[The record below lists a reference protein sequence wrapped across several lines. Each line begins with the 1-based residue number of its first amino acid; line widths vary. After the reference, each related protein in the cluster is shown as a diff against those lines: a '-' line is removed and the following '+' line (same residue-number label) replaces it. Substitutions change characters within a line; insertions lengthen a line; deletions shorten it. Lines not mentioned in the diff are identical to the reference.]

1 MDKMEKDI
9 NSIKNKINKA
19 CLSEEYKDDLKNKL
33 EEQLKNSENK
43 INSNSIKSRKKNKV
57 ISYTKKIL
65 SACAACIILTSCTFA
80 DEIED
85 VMKNFFS
92 NTYKE
97 FEVSDIELKSVDTD
111 YVTNDGISI
120 KVDSYAIKD
129 DSLYLVFN
137 VLSEEEI
144 DECYID
150 DYMIEKEDKKII
162 FDTESKNENVITKNI
177 FKRETKKNLIVTIKV
192 TNAKMNEL
200 KDILY
205 LKVRKI
211 NICKKGERKDILN
224 DWNFKLQIDNRL

>member
-150 DYMIEKEDKKII
+150 DYVIENEDGEVIFDRKNYNNFYEGISTIMRSQSIEK
-162 FDTESKNENVITKNI
+162 NN
-177 FKRETKKNLIVTIKV
+177 
-192 TNAKMNEL
+192 
-200 KDILY
+200 
-205 LKVRKI
+205 
-211 NICKKGERKDILN
+211 ILN
-224 DWNFKLQIDNRL
+224 FLKISNLPNIEYIKNSNIKIYSITIQNEQKEEKLLGIWNIKL

>member
-1 MDKMEKDI
+1 MNKMEKDI

-19 CLSEEYKDDLKNKL
+19 YLSEEYKDDLKNKL

-43 INSNSIKSRKKNKV
+43 INSNSIKSKKKNKI

-144 DECYID
+144 DECYIN
-150 DYMIEKEDKKII
+150 DYVIENEDGEVILDRKNYLSYKNISSKYRLKKL
-162 FDTESKNENVITKNI
+162 NTKNI
-177 FKRETKKNLIVTIKV
+177 IVLFKVSGIFKLNENRSLNIIIKQIKLIKDYEEKVNDKNIWNWTIK
-192 TNAKMNEL
+192 
-200 KDILY
+200 I
-205 LKVRKI
+205 
-211 NICKKGERKDILN
+211 
-224 DWNFKLQIDNRL
+224 

>member
-150 DYMIEKEDKKII
+150 DYVIENEDGEVI
-162 FDTESKNENVITKNI
+162 FDRKNYLSYKNISSKYRLKKLNTKNI
-177 FKRETKKNLIVTIKV
+177 ILFFKVSGIFKLNENRSLNIIIKQIKFIKDYEEKVNDKNIWNWTIK
-192 TNAKMNEL
+192 
-200 KDILY
+200 I
-205 LKVRKI
+205 
-211 NICKKGERKDILN
+211 
-224 DWNFKLQIDNRL
+224 

>member
-1 MDKMEKDI
+1 MNKMEKDI

-19 CLSEEYKDDLKNKL
+19 YLSEEYKDDLKNKL

-43 INSNSIKSRKKNKV
+43 INSNSIKSKKKNKI

-120 KVDSYAIKD
+120 KVDAYAIKD

-150 DYMIEKEDKKII
+150 DYVIENEDGEVI
-162 FDTESKNENVITKNI
+162 FDSKDGSFNNINFDVSLKNIDKNNILIFTRLSNLREKQIENRFKIEVSKITLTTGKFDFTSESKW
-177 FKRETKKNLIVTIKV
+177 
-192 TNAKMNEL
+192 
-200 KDILY
+200 
-205 LKVRKI
+205 
-211 NICKKGERKDILN
+211 ILN
-224 DWNFKLQIDNRL
+224 N

>member
-137 VLSEEEI
+137 VLRS
-144 DECYID
+144 
-150 DYMIEKEDKKII
+150 
-162 FDTESKNENVITKNI
+162 
-177 FKRETKKNLIVTIKV
+177 
-192 TNAKMNEL
+192 
-200 KDILY
+200 
-205 LKVRKI
+205 
-211 NICKKGERKDILN
+211 
-224 DWNFKLQIDNRL
+224 

>member
-1 MDKMEKDI
+1 MNKMEKDI

-19 CLSEEYKDDLKNKL
+19 YLSEEYKDDLKNKL

-120 KVDSYAIKD
+120 KVDAYAIKD

-150 DYMIEKEDKKII
+150 DYVIENEDGEVI
-162 FDTESKNENVITKNI
+162 FDSKDGSFNNINFDVSLKNIDKNNILIFTRLSNLREKQIENRFKIEVSKITLTTGKFDFTSESKW
-177 FKRETKKNLIVTIKV
+177 
-192 TNAKMNEL
+192 
-200 KDILY
+200 
-205 LKVRKI
+205 
-211 NICKKGERKDILN
+211 ILN
-224 DWNFKLQIDNRL
+224 N

>member
-1 MDKMEKDI
+1 MNKMEKDI

-19 CLSEEYKDDLKNKL
+19 YLSEEYKDDLKNKL

-43 INSNSIKSRKKNKV
+43 INSNSIKSKKKNKI

-85 VMKNFFS
+85 VMKKFFS

-97 FEVSDIELKSVDTD
+97 FEVSDIELKSIDTD
-111 YVTNDGISI
+111 YVTNEGISI

-150 DYMIEKEDKKII
+150 DYVIENEDGEVI
-162 FDTESKNENVITKNI
+162 FDLNKKNEVNTSVRNIAKNENKKNIIITTRIANSKVNDICDKVYINVNEIYVRNSKNIKNIKYNWRFEFKTKN
-177 FKRETKKNLIVTIKV
+177 
-192 TNAKMNEL
+192 
-200 KDILY
+200 
-205 LKVRKI
+205 
-211 NICKKGERKDILN
+211 
-224 DWNFKLQIDNRL
+224 

>member
-1 MDKMEKDI
+1 MNKMEKDI

-19 CLSEEYKDDLKNKL
+19 YLSEEYKDDLKNKL

-43 INSNSIKSRKKNKV
+43 INSNSIKSKKKNK
-57 ISYTKKIL
+57 IMSYTKKIL

-85 VMKNFFS
+85 VMKKFFS

-120 KVDSYAIKD
+120 KVDAYAIKD

-150 DYMIEKEDKKII
+150 DYVIENEDGEVI
-162 FDTESKNENVITKNI
+162 FDRKNYLSYKNISSKYRLKKLNTKNI
-177 FKRETKKNLIVTIKV
+177 ILFFKVSGIFKLNENRSLNIIIKQIKFIKDYEEKVNDKNIWNWTIK
-192 TNAKMNEL
+192 
-200 KDILY
+200 I
-205 LKVRKI
+205 
-211 NICKKGERKDILN
+211 
-224 DWNFKLQIDNRL
+224 

>member
-1 MDKMEKDI
+1 MNKMEKDI

-19 CLSEEYKDDLKNKL
+19 YLSEEYKDDLKNKL

-43 INSNSIKSRKKNKV
+43 INSNSIKSKKKNKI

-120 KVDSYAIKD
+120 KVDAYAIKD
-129 DSLYLVFN
+129 DSLCLVFN

-150 DYMIEKEDKKII
+150 DYVIENEDGEVI
-162 FDTESKNENVITKNI
+162 FDSKDGSFNNINFDVSLKNIDKNNILIFTRLSNLREKQIENRFKIEVSKITLTTGKFDFTSESKW
-177 FKRETKKNLIVTIKV
+177 
-192 TNAKMNEL
+192 
-200 KDILY
+200 
-205 LKVRKI
+205 
-211 NICKKGERKDILN
+211 ILN
-224 DWNFKLQIDNRL
+224 N

>member
-19 CLSEEYKDDLKNKL
+19 YLSEEYKDDLKNKL

-150 DYMIEKEDKKII
+150 DYVIENEDGEVIFDRKNYNNFYEGISTIMRSQSIEK
-162 FDTESKNENVITKNI
+162 NN
-177 FKRETKKNLIVTIKV
+177 
-192 TNAKMNEL
+192 
-200 KDILY
+200 
-205 LKVRKI
+205 
-211 NICKKGERKDILN
+211 ILN
-224 DWNFKLQIDNRL
+224 FLKISNLPNIEYIKNSNIKIYSITIQNEQKEEKLLGIWNIKL

>member
-19 CLSEEYKDDLKNKL
+19 YLSEEYKDDLKNKL

-150 DYMIEKEDKKII
+150 DYVIENEDGEVI
-162 FDTESKNENVITKNI
+162 FDLNKKNEVNTSVRNIAKNENKKNIIITTRIANSKVNDICDKVYINVNEIYVRNSKNIKNIKYNWRFEFKTKN
-177 FKRETKKNLIVTIKV
+177 
-192 TNAKMNEL
+192 
-200 KDILY
+200 
-205 LKVRKI
+205 
-211 NICKKGERKDILN
+211 
-224 DWNFKLQIDNRL
+224 

>member
-1 MDKMEKDI
+1 MNKMEKDI

-19 CLSEEYKDDLKNKL
+19 YLSEEYKDDLKNKL

-43 INSNSIKSRKKNKV
+43 INSNSIKSKKKNK
-57 ISYTKKIL
+57 IMSYTKKIL

-120 KVDSYAIKD
+120 KVDAYAIKD

-150 DYMIEKEDKKII
+150 DYVIENEDGEVI
-162 FDTESKNENVITKNI
+162 FDSKDGSFNNINFDVSLKNIDKNNILIFTRLSNLREKQIENRFKIEVSKITLTTGKFDFTSESKW
-177 FKRETKKNLIVTIKV
+177 
-192 TNAKMNEL
+192 
-200 KDILY
+200 
-205 LKVRKI
+205 
-211 NICKKGERKDILN
+211 ILN
-224 DWNFKLQIDNRL
+224 N

>member
-1 MDKMEKDI
+1 MNKMEKDI

-43 INSNSIKSRKKNKV
+43 INSNSIKSKKKNKI

-150 DYMIEKEDKKII
+150 DYVIENEDGEVIFDRKNNNSIVENDDFNQINKNQSII
-162 FDTESKNENVITKNI
+162 FIKLSN
-177 FKRETKKNLIVTIKV
+177 FKNLDLTVSNNTILIK
-192 TNAKMNEL
+192 TIIIGKHQ
-200 KDILY
+200 Y
-205 LKVRKI
+205 LQKKI
-211 NICKKGERKDILN
+211 NIWKIVLK
-224 DWNFKLQIDNRL
+224 

>member
-19 CLSEEYKDDLKNKL
+19 YLSEEYKDDLKNKL

-43 INSNSIKSRKKNKV
+43 INSNSIKSKKKNKI

-65 SACAACIILTSCTFA
+65 SACATCIILTSCTFA

-97 FEVSDIELKSVDTD
+97 FEVSDIELKSIDTD

-150 DYMIEKEDKKII
+150 DYVIENEDGEVIFDRKNYNNFYEGISTIMRSQSIEK
-162 FDTESKNENVITKNI
+162 NN
-177 FKRETKKNLIVTIKV
+177 
-192 TNAKMNEL
+192 
-200 KDILY
+200 
-205 LKVRKI
+205 
-211 NICKKGERKDILN
+211 ILN
-224 DWNFKLQIDNRL
+224 FLKISNLPNIEYIKNSNIKIYSITIQNEQKEEKLLGIWNIKL

>member
-57 ISYTKKIL
+57 IFYTKKIL

-150 DYMIEKEDKKII
+150 DYVIENEDGEVIFDRKNYNNFYEGISTIMRSQSIEK
-162 FDTESKNENVITKNI
+162 NN
-177 FKRETKKNLIVTIKV
+177 
-192 TNAKMNEL
+192 
-200 KDILY
+200 
-205 LKVRKI
+205 
-211 NICKKGERKDILN
+211 ILN
-224 DWNFKLQIDNRL
+224 FLKISNLPNIEYIKNSNIKIYSITIQNEQKEEKLLGIWNIKL

>member
-150 DYMIEKEDKKII
+150 DYVIENEDGEVI
-162 FDTESKNENVITKNI
+162 FDRKNYLSYKNISSKYRLKKLNTKNI
-177 FKRETKKNLIVTIKV
+177 ILFFKVSGIFKLNENRSLNIIIKQIKLIKDYEEKVNDKNIWNWTIK
-192 TNAKMNEL
+192 
-200 KDILY
+200 I
-205 LKVRKI
+205 
-211 NICKKGERKDILN
+211 
-224 DWNFKLQIDNRL
+224 

>member
-1 MDKMEKDI
+1 MNKMEKDI

-19 CLSEEYKDDLKNKL
+19 YLSEEYKDDLKNKL

-85 VMKNFFS
+85 VMKKFFS

-150 DYMIEKEDKKII
+150 DYVIENEDGEVI
-162 FDTESKNENVITKNI
+162 FDSKDGSFNNINFDVSLKNIDKNNILIFTRLSNLREKQIENRFKIEVSKITLTTGKFDFTSESKW
-177 FKRETKKNLIVTIKV
+177 
-192 TNAKMNEL
+192 
-200 KDILY
+200 
-205 LKVRKI
+205 
-211 NICKKGERKDILN
+211 ILN
-224 DWNFKLQIDNRL
+224 N

>member
-1 MDKMEKDI
+1 MNKMEKDI

-19 CLSEEYKDDLKNKL
+19 YLSEEYKDDLKNKL

-43 INSNSIKSRKKNKV
+43 INSNSIKSKKKNK
-57 ISYTKKIL
+57 IMSYTKKIL

-150 DYMIEKEDKKII
+150 DYVIENEDGEVI
-162 FDTESKNENVITKNI
+162 FDSKDGSFNNINFDVSLKNIDKNNILIFTRLSNLREKQIENRFKIEVSKITLTTGKFDFTSESKW
-177 FKRETKKNLIVTIKV
+177 
-192 TNAKMNEL
+192 
-200 KDILY
+200 
-205 LKVRKI
+205 
-211 NICKKGERKDILN
+211 ILN
-224 DWNFKLQIDNRL
+224 N

>member
-1 MDKMEKDI
+1 MNKMEKDI

-19 CLSEEYKDDLKNKL
+19 YLSEEYKDDLKNKL

-43 INSNSIKSRKKNKV
+43 INSNSIKSKKKNKI

-150 DYMIEKEDKKII
+150 DYVIENEDGEVIFDRKNNNSIVENDDFNQINKNQSII
-162 FDTESKNENVITKNI
+162 FIKLSN
-177 FKRETKKNLIVTIKV
+177 FKNLDLTVSNNTILIK
-192 TNAKMNEL
+192 TIIIGKHQ
-200 KDILY
+200 Y
-205 LKVRKI
+205 LQKKI
-211 NICKKGERKDILN
+211 NIWKIVLK
-224 DWNFKLQIDNRL
+224 

>member
-85 VMKNFFS
+85 VMKKFFS

-150 DYMIEKEDKKII
+150 DYVIENEDGEVI
-162 FDTESKNENVITKNI
+162 FDSKDGSFNNINFDVSLKNIDKNNILIFTRLSNLREKQIENRFKIEVSKITLTTGKFDFTSESKW
-177 FKRETKKNLIVTIKV
+177 
-192 TNAKMNEL
+192 
-200 KDILY
+200 
-205 LKVRKI
+205 
-211 NICKKGERKDILN
+211 ILN
-224 DWNFKLQIDNRL
+224 N

>member
-1 MDKMEKDI
+1 MNKMEKDI

-19 CLSEEYKDDLKNKL
+19 YLSEEYKDDLKNKL

-43 INSNSIKSRKKNKV
+43 INSNSIKSKKKNK
-57 ISYTKKIL
+57 IMSYTKKIL

-85 VMKNFFS
+85 VMKKFFS

-150 DYMIEKEDKKII
+150 DYVIENEDGEVI
-162 FDTESKNENVITKNI
+162 FDLNKKNEVNTSVRNIAKNENKKNIIITTRIANSKVNDICDKVYINVNEIYVRNSKNIKNIKYNWRFEFKTKN
-177 FKRETKKNLIVTIKV
+177 
-192 TNAKMNEL
+192 
-200 KDILY
+200 
-205 LKVRKI
+205 
-211 NICKKGERKDILN
+211 
-224 DWNFKLQIDNRL
+224 

>member
-1 MDKMEKDI
+1 MNKMEKDI

-19 CLSEEYKDDLKNKL
+19 YLSEEYKDDLKNKL

-150 DYMIEKEDKKII
+150 DYVIENEDGEVI
-162 FDTESKNENVITKNI
+162 FDSKDGSFNNINFDVSLKNIDKNNILIFTRLSNLREKQIENRFKIEVSKITLTTGKFDFTSESKW
-177 FKRETKKNLIVTIKV
+177 
-192 TNAKMNEL
+192 
-200 KDILY
+200 
-205 LKVRKI
+205 
-211 NICKKGERKDILN
+211 ILN
-224 DWNFKLQIDNRL
+224 N

>member
-1 MDKMEKDI
+1 MNKMEKDI

-19 CLSEEYKDDLKNKL
+19 YLSEEYKDDLKNKL

-65 SACAACIILTSCTFA
+65 SACAVCIILTSCTFA

-150 DYMIEKEDKKII
+150 DYVIENEDGEVI
-162 FDTESKNENVITKNI
+162 FDRKNYLSYKNISSKYRLKKLNTKNI
-177 FKRETKKNLIVTIKV
+177 IVLFKVSGIFKLNENRSLNIIIKQIKLIKDYEEKVNDKNIWNWTIK
-192 TNAKMNEL
+192 
-200 KDILY
+200 I
-205 LKVRKI
+205 
-211 NICKKGERKDILN
+211 
-224 DWNFKLQIDNRL
+224 

>member
-1 MDKMEKDI
+1 MNKMEKDI

-19 CLSEEYKDDLKNKL
+19 YLSEEYKDDLKNKL

-85 VMKNFFS
+85 VMKKFFS

-150 DYMIEKEDKKII
+150 DYVIENEDGEVI
-162 FDTESKNENVITKNI
+162 FDLNKKNEVNTSVRNIAKNENKKNIIITTRIANSKVNDICDKVYINVNEIYVRNSKNIKNIKYNWRFEFKTKN
-177 FKRETKKNLIVTIKV
+177 
-192 TNAKMNEL
+192 
-200 KDILY
+200 
-205 LKVRKI
+205 
-211 NICKKGERKDILN
+211 
-224 DWNFKLQIDNRL
+224 

>member
-1 MDKMEKDI
+1 MNKMEKDI

-19 CLSEEYKDDLKNKL
+19 YLSEEYKDDLKNKL

-43 INSNSIKSRKKNKV
+43 INSNSIKSKKKNKI

-85 VMKNFFS
+85 VMKKFFS

-150 DYMIEKEDKKII
+150 DYVIENEDGEVI
-162 FDTESKNENVITKNI
+162 FDRKNYLSYKNISSKYRLKKLNTKNI
-177 FKRETKKNLIVTIKV
+177 ILFFKVSGIFKLNENRSLNIIIKQIKFIKDYEEKVNDKNIWNWTIK
-192 TNAKMNEL
+192 
-200 KDILY
+200 I
-205 LKVRKI
+205 
-211 NICKKGERKDILN
+211 
-224 DWNFKLQIDNRL
+224 

>member
-1 MDKMEKDI
+1 MNKMEKDI

-19 CLSEEYKDDLKNKL
+19 YLSEEYKDDLKNKL

-150 DYMIEKEDKKII
+150 DYVIENEDGEVIFDRKNYNNFYEGISTIMRSQSIEK
-162 FDTESKNENVITKNI
+162 NN
-177 FKRETKKNLIVTIKV
+177 
-192 TNAKMNEL
+192 
-200 KDILY
+200 
-205 LKVRKI
+205 
-211 NICKKGERKDILN
+211 ILN
-224 DWNFKLQIDNRL
+224 FLKISNLPNIEYIKNSNIKIYSITIQNEQKEEKLLGIWNIKL

>member
-150 DYMIEKEDKKII
+150 DYVIENEDGGVI
-162 FDTESKNENVITKNI
+162 FDSKDGSFNNINFDVSLKNIDKNNILIFTRLSNLREKQIENRFKIEVSKITLTTGKFDFTSESKW
-177 FKRETKKNLIVTIKV
+177 
-192 TNAKMNEL
+192 
-200 KDILY
+200 
-205 LKVRKI
+205 
-211 NICKKGERKDILN
+211 ILN
-224 DWNFKLQIDNRL
+224 N

>member
-57 ISYTKKIL
+57 IFYTKKIL

-150 DYMIEKEDKKII
+150 DYVIENEDGEVI
-162 FDTESKNENVITKNI
+162 FDRKNYLSYKNISSKYRLKKLNTKNI
-177 FKRETKKNLIVTIKV
+177 ILFFKVSGIFKLNENRSLNIIIKQIKLIKDYEEKVNDKNIWNWTIK
-192 TNAKMNEL
+192 
-200 KDILY
+200 I
-205 LKVRKI
+205 
-211 NICKKGERKDILN
+211 
-224 DWNFKLQIDNRL
+224 

>member
-1 MDKMEKDI
+1 MNKMEKDI
-9 NSIKNKINKA
+9 NSIKNKINIDH
-19 CLSEEYKDDLKNKL
+19 LSEEYKDDLKNKL

-120 KVDSYAIKD
+120 KVDAYAIKD

-150 DYMIEKEDKKII
+150 DYVIENEDGEVIFNLNKKNEVNTSVRNIA
-162 FDTESKNENVITKNI
+162 KNENKKNIIITTRIANSKVNDICDKVYINVNEIYVRNSKNIKNIKYNWRFEFKTKN
-177 FKRETKKNLIVTIKV
+177 
-192 TNAKMNEL
+192 
-200 KDILY
+200 
-205 LKVRKI
+205 
-211 NICKKGERKDILN
+211 
-224 DWNFKLQIDNRL
+224 

>member
-1 MDKMEKDI
+1 MNKMEKDI

-19 CLSEEYKDDLKNKL
+19 YLSEEYKDDLKNKL

-43 INSNSIKSRKKNKV
+43 INSNSIKSKKKNKI

-85 VMKNFFS
+85 VMKKFFS

-150 DYMIEKEDKKII
+150 DYVIENEDGEVIFDRKNYNNFYEGISTIMRSQSIEK
-162 FDTESKNENVITKNI
+162 NN
-177 FKRETKKNLIVTIKV
+177 
-192 TNAKMNEL
+192 
-200 KDILY
+200 
-205 LKVRKI
+205 
-211 NICKKGERKDILN
+211 ILN
-224 DWNFKLQIDNRL
+224 FLKISNLPNIEYIKNSNIKIYSITIQNEQKEEKLLGIWNIKL

>member
-19 CLSEEYKDDLKNKL
+19 FLSEEYKDDLKNKL

-150 DYMIEKEDKKII
+150 DYVIENEDGEVI
-162 FDTESKNENVITKNI
+162 FDLNKKNEVNTSVRNIAKNENKKNIIITTRIANSKVNDICDKVYINVNEIYVRNSKNIKNIKYNWRFEFKTKN
-177 FKRETKKNLIVTIKV
+177 
-192 TNAKMNEL
+192 
-200 KDILY
+200 
-205 LKVRKI
+205 
-211 NICKKGERKDILN
+211 
-224 DWNFKLQIDNRL
+224 

>member
-19 CLSEEYKDDLKNKL
+19 YLSEEYKDDLKNKL

-43 INSNSIKSRKKNKV
+43 INSNSIKSKKKNKI

-97 FEVSDIELKSVDTD
+97 FEVSDIELKSIDTD
-111 YVTNDGISI
+111 YVTNEGISI

-150 DYMIEKEDKKII
+150 DYVIENEDGEVI
-162 FDTESKNENVITKNI
+162 FDLNKKNEVNTSVRNIAKNENKKNIIITTRIANSKVNDICDKVYINVNEIYVRNSKNIKNIKYNWRFEFKTKN
-177 FKRETKKNLIVTIKV
+177 
-192 TNAKMNEL
+192 
-200 KDILY
+200 
-205 LKVRKI
+205 
-211 NICKKGERKDILN
+211 
-224 DWNFKLQIDNRL
+224 

>member
-1 MDKMEKDI
+1 MNKMEKDI

-19 CLSEEYKDDLKNKL
+19 YLSEEYKDDLKNKL

-150 DYMIEKEDKKII
+150 DYVIENEDGEVI
-162 FDTESKNENVITKNI
+162 FDRKNYLSYKNISSKYRLKKLNTKNI
-177 FKRETKKNLIVTIKV
+177 ILFFKVSGIFKLNENRSLNIIIKQIKFIKDYEEKVNDKNIWNWTIK
-192 TNAKMNEL
+192 
-200 KDILY
+200 I
-205 LKVRKI
+205 
-211 NICKKGERKDILN
+211 
-224 DWNFKLQIDNRL
+224 

>member
-1 MDKMEKDI
+1 MNKMEKDI

-19 CLSEEYKDDLKNKL
+19 YLSEEYKDDLKNKL

-43 INSNSIKSRKKNKV
+43 INSNSIKSKKKNKI
-57 ISYTKKIL
+57 ISYTKKML

-85 VMKNFFS
+85 VMKKFFS

-150 DYMIEKEDKKII
+150 DYVIENEDGEVI
-162 FDTESKNENVITKNI
+162 FDLNKKNEVNTSVRNIAKNENKKNIIITTRIANSKVNDICDKVYINVNEIYVRNSKNIKNIKYNWRFEFKTKN
-177 FKRETKKNLIVTIKV
+177 
-192 TNAKMNEL
+192 
-200 KDILY
+200 
-205 LKVRKI
+205 
-211 NICKKGERKDILN
+211 
-224 DWNFKLQIDNRL
+224 